1 MTEIYLRIRGIHQIF
16 LIKNCFFA
24 SISYIDMSKKVIENL
39 AVKYTNVTKG
49 VTSVMGGKVL
59 EYEAKTILRE
69 GIQEGEKIILI
80 SLVRDGILKASDA
93 AERLGITE
101 EELRKD
107 L

>member
-1 MTEIYLRIRGIHQIF
+1 
-16 LIKNCFFA
+16 
-24 SISYIDMSKKVIENL
+24 
-39 AVKYTNVTKG
+39 
-49 VTSVMGGKVL
+49 MGGKVL